1 MNKKLV
7 LLSFCI
13 PFVLGGGFQSLGIVF
28 DRLAKPDTDT
38 SKIILSGLCDWLFT
52 GTILGLLCLGFTL
65 AVYRTAVHLRAKI
78 KH

>member
-1 MNKKLV
+1 MNKRLV

-38 SKIILSGLCDWLFT
+38 SKIILSGLCDWLFI
-52 GTILGLLCLGFTL
+52 GTILGLLCLGFTM
-65 AVYRTAVHLRAKI
+65 AIHRTGIYFRAKG
-78 KH
+78 KK